1 MKLGDFLLNTYNDVA
16 IVNARRETEVYIKYD
31 INPAKYLNA
40 NILNRE
46 IKAIKAGDGEF
57 RVLLEEGDND

>member
-1 MKLGDFLLNTYNDVA
+1 MKFGDFLLNAHNDVA

-40 NILNRE
+40 DILNRE

-57 RVLLEEGDND
+57 RVLLEEGDDD

>member
-1 MKLGDFLLNTYNDVA
+1 MAKFIYSMQNVLNTD
-16 IVNARRETEVYIKYD
+16 
-31 INPAKYLNA
+31 
-40 NILNRE
+40 ILNRE

>member
-1 MKLGDFLLNTYNDVA
+1 MKFGDFLLNAHNDVA

-40 NILNRE
+40 DILNRE
-46 IKAIKAGDGEF
+46 IKAIEAGDGEF
-57 RVLLEEGDND
+57 RVLLEEGDDD

>member
-1 MKLGDFLLNTYNDVA
+1 MLPLLY
-16 IVNARRETEVYIKYD
+16 ARRETEVYIKYD

-57 RVLLEEGDND
+57 RVLLEEGDDD

>member
-1 MKLGDFLLNTYNDVA
+1 MKFGDFLLNAHNDVV

-40 NILNRE
+40 DILNRE

-57 RVLLEEGDND
+57 RVLLEEGDDD